1 VSDGSPPAHR
11 DQHPAVYFASDYGT
25 ADEFVGVVHA
35 VLHRHAPGVPVI
47 DLSHEVPAF
56 DIAAGADLL
65 VRCAPV
71 LGSGV
76 VLAVVDPGVGSAR
89 RAVAIGLIGS
99 GAPDWLVGPDNGL
112 LVPLAAAVG
121 IREVREIDAEA
132 ARRRGWPALTD
143 ARTFDGRDLF
153 GPAAAHLVAGGSPEL
168 LGPVLDPHTL
178 TPALSPA
185 RPDLEPNGPS
195 DGAGQAVLIKGV
207 DRFGNV
213 QLDLEP
219 AELDRMVGAPDVDD
233 DDDDED
239 ELEVELEVEVDV
251 AEGAGRPPGAD
262 PPWPG
267 QRVRRVVAFA
277 DLEPGQV
284 GLLAD
289 ATGRLALVCDRASAA
304 EALGRPA
311 IGDRVHIRRA
321 RIPGA
326 T

>member
-1 VSDGSPPAHR
+1 VTDGSPPADR
-11 DQHPAVYFASDYGT
+11 DQHPAIYFASDYGT

-35 VLHRHAPGVPVI
+35 VVHWHAPGVPVI
-47 DLSHEVPAF
+47 DLSHEVPPF
-56 DIAAGADLL
+56 DVAAGADLL
-65 VRCAPV
+65 MRCAPV

-89 RAVAIGLIGS
+89 RAVAIALMAVAG
-99 GAPDWLVGPDNGL
+99 PDWLVGPDNGL
-112 LVPLAAAVG
+112 LFPLAAAAG
-121 IREVREIDAEA
+121 IRQVREIDAEA
-132 ARRRGWPALTD
+132 ARRRGWSAVTD

-153 GPAAAHLVAGGSPEL
+153 GPAAAHLVSGGSTEV
-168 LGPVLDPHTL
+168 LGPVRDHDTL

-195 DGAGQAVLIKGV
+195 DGAGLVVVIKWV

-219 AELDRMVGAPDVDD
+219 TDLDRMVGAPDDVVSGA
-233 DDDDED
+233 DDEV
-239 ELEVELEVEVDV
+239 EVEL
-251 AEGAGRPPGAD
+251 APGAGRPPGAD
-262 PPWPG
+262 PPWR
-267 QRVRRVVAFA
+267 QRVRRVPAFA
-277 DLEPGQV
+277 TLEPGEV

-304 EALGRPA
+304 EALGRPSV
-311 IGDRVHIRRA
+311 GDRVHIRRA
-321 RIPGA
+321 RTPGA

>member
-1 VSDGSPPAHR
+1 MTDGSPPADR

-35 VLHRHAPGVPVI
+35 VVHRHAPGVPVI

-56 DIAAGADLL
+56 DVAAGADLL

-89 RAVAIGLIGS
+89 RAVAIALIA
-99 GAPDWLVGPDNGL
+99 GARPDWLVGPDNGL
-112 LVPLAAAVG
+112 LVPLAAAAG
-121 IREVREIDAEA
+121 IRQVRAIDAEA
-132 ARRRGWPALTD
+132 ARRRGWPAVTD

-153 GPAAAHLVAGGSPEL
+153 GPAAAHLVSGGSPEV
-168 LGPVLDPHTL
+168 LGPLRDPDSL
-178 TPALSPA
+178 TPAPSRA
-185 RPDLEPNGPS
+185 RPDPEPNGPS
-195 DGAGQAVLIKGV
+195 DGASLAVVIKWV

-213 QLDLEP
+213 QLDLGP
-219 AELDRMVGAPDVDD
+219 ADLDRLVTGPDA
-233 DDDDED
+233 
-239 ELEVELEVEVDV
+239 EVEVEV
-251 AEGAGRPPGAD
+251 AVGTGRPSDAD
-262 PPWPG
+262 PPWPR
-267 QRVRRVVAFA
+267 QRVRRVAAFA
-277 DLEPGQV
+277 ALEPGEV

-311 IGDRVHIRRA
+311 VGDRVFIRRD
-321 RIPGA
+321 RNPGA
-326 T
+326 I

>member
-1 VSDGSPPAHR
+1 VTDGSPPADR
-11 DQHPAVYFASDYGT
+11 DQHPAIYFASDYGT

-47 DLSHEVPAF
+47 DLSHEVPPF
-56 DIAAGADLL
+56 DVAAGADLL

-89 RAVAIGLIGS
+89 RAVAIALMA
-99 GAPDWLVGPDNGL
+99 GAGPDWLVGPDNGL
-112 LVPLAAAVG
+112 LSPLAAAAG
-121 IREVREIDAEA
+121 IRQVREIDAEA
-132 ARRRGWPALTD
+132 ARRRGWSAVTD
-143 ARTFDGRDLF
+143 ARTFDGRDIF
-153 GPAAAHLVAGGSPEL
+153 GPAAAHLVSGGSPEV
-168 LGPVLDPHTL
+168 LGPVRDPDTL
-178 TPALSPA
+178 TPGPCPA

-195 DGAGQAVLIKGV
+195 DGAGLVVVIKWV

-219 AELDRMVGAPDVDD
+219 AVLDRLVGAPDDVVSGA
-233 DDDDED
+233 DDEV
-239 ELEVELEVEVDV
+239 EVEVEVELAPD
-251 AEGAGRPPGAD
+251 AGRPPGAD
-262 PPWPG
+262 PPWS
-267 QRVRRVVAFA
+267 QRVRRVPAFA
-277 DLEPGQV
+277 ALEPGEV

-304 EALGRPA
+304 EALGRPSV
-311 IGDRVHIRRA
+311 GDRVHIRRA
-321 RIPGA
+321 RTPGA